1 MKWQVK
7 VKVQK
12 GEKNGFMKC
21 RKYRACLVGV
31 IAVALAVGIFIY
43 MRDIR
48 EREVP
53 VDGTLVKNCEEV
65 ENGTDVWA

>member
-1 MKWQVK
+1 
-7 VKVQK
+7 
-12 GEKNGFMKC
+12 MKC

>member
-1 MKWQVK
+1 MIWKGK
-7 VKVQK
+7 ANVQK
-12 GEKNGFMKC
+12 GGNSSFMKC

-43 MRDIR
+43 MRDVR

-65 ENGTDVWA
+65 ENGTDIWA